1 MKKGQLWVCRDGL
14 HMQME
19 AFMRGNGSKATD
31 MEPVHSIMQMVICT
45 RGLGGIMSCMGR
57 FGFIS

>member
-1 MKKGQLWVCRDGL
+1 MR
-14 HMQME
+14 ME

-31 MEPVHSIMQMVICT
+31 MEPVHSIMQMEICT